1 MTNPPFFSVITL
13 SYNSL
18 DSIGK
23 TLDSLINQSYKNFE
37 VIFQDAGSNDGTIE
51 KIKQYLDKFKTAS
64 LVSETDTGI
73 YDGLNKALERVT
85 ANYVC
90 VLHADDVF
98 ASADTLEI
106 AALKLKES
114 RFDLAYGD
122 AFFYAKGNSGH
133 IVRRWIS
140 GDFTKNKL
148 FLGWMPPHTTLF
160 IKKEIFK
167 TFGHYRTDLKVSA
180 DYDFILKILNSNE
193 LKIIYLMKPIV
204 KMSVGGASTSG
215 LKSLII
221 KLKEDFIILS
231 QYYGI
236 IAIIPLILKRML
248 KIRQFF
254 IF

>member
-1 MTNPPFFSVITL
+1 MTNLPFFSVITL
-13 SYNSL
+13 SYNSI
-18 DSIGK
+18 DSIGR

-51 KIKQYLDKFKTAS
+51 KIKQYLEQFKTAS
-64 LVSETDTGI
+64 LVSETDNGI
-73 YDGLNKALERVT
+73 YDGLNKAFTRVT

-98 ASADTLEI
+98 ASDDTLEM

-114 RFDLAYGD
+114 EFDLAYGD
-122 AFFYAKGNSGH
+122 ALFYSKGNPSH
-133 IVRRWIS
+133 IVRHWIS
-140 GDFTKNKL
+140 GDFTKTKL
-148 FLGWMPPHTTLF
+148 FTGWMPPHTTLF

-167 TFGHYRTDLKVSA
+167 TFGHYRTDLKISA
-180 DYDFILKILNSNE
+180 DYDFIFKILNSNE

-204 KMSVGGASTSG
+204 KMSIGGASTSG

-221 KLKEDFIILS
+221 ILKEDFIILF

-236 IAIIPLILKRML
+236 FAIIPLILKRML
-248 KIRQFF
+248 KIRQFM